1 MREYITLVNRIR
13 RENPALHSNDGLDFY
28 PVDNE
33 QLLFFSKMTSSLDN
47 IILVVINL
55 DPHHV
60 HDGWV
65 ELPLEKLRIG
75 ASEVYQVHDL
85 IGEGRYLWQGRRNY
99 VRLDPAESPAQIYR
113 LRRRVRTE
121 RDFEY
126 FM

>member
-1 MREYITLVNRIR
+1 
-13 RENPALHSNDGLDFY
+13 
-28 PVDNE
+28 VDNE
-33 QLLFFSKMTSSLDN
+33 NLLFFGKSTPDGDN
-47 IILVVINL
+47 IIMVVINL

-65 ELPLEKLRIG
+65 EVPLETLGISAG
-75 ASEVYQVHDL
+75 EVYQVHDL

-99 VRLDPAESPAQIYR
+99 VRLDPTESPAQIYR